1 MPKFLILWE
10 ILHEKS
16 REDPTTTARTFGGLV
31 ERVKADISAGR
42 MKEWGLFAEG
52 GKGFLI
58 AEGSEQEVYATIL
71 HYRPYTKFTLHQY
84 LSVAEASNV
93 TSSKYRE

>member
-10 ILHEKS
+10 ILHAKS
-16 REDPTTTARTFGGLV
+16 REDPTTTRTLDGLI
-31 ERVKADISAGR
+31 ERVKADIRAGR

-58 AEGSEQEVYATIL
+58 VEGSEQEVYATIL
-71 HYRPYTKFTLHQY
+71 HYRPYAKFTLHQY
-84 LSVAEASNV
+84 LSAAEASKV
-93 TSSKYRE
+93 TKSTK